1 MVRSYIQD
9 TDCSVYIHTKNIY
22 LLINKIFKIRQ
33 RLLRPIMIKRLKITD
48 ENSYKLKESSE
59 RIFFWQHI
67 TQLETI
73 WKWYILPDDCESINY
88 SHIFKRAT
96 GKEKLKTTFSYVNWK
111 GKLFLGNC
119 DHIYS
124 LFVFSIVA
132 CSCKTYLG
140 FIVILLTK

>member
-59 RIFFWQHI
+59 RIFF
-67 TQLETI
+67 L
-73 WKWYILPDDCESINY
+73 
-88 SHIFKRAT
+88 AT
-96 GKEKLKTTFSYVNWK
+96 YHAT
-111 GKLFLGNC
+111 
-119 DHIYS
+119 
-124 LFVFSIVA
+124 
-132 CSCKTYLG
+132 
-140 FIVILLTK
+140 

>member
-73 WKWYILPDDCESINY
+73 WKWYILQDDCENINY

-96 GKEKLKTTFSYVNWK
+96 GKEKLLSPTLIEINVNY
-111 GKLFLGNC
+111 F
-119 DHIYS
+119 
-124 LFVFSIVA
+124 
-132 CSCKTYLG
+132 
-140 FIVILLTK
+140 

>member
-33 RLLRPIMIKRLKITD
+33 HLLRPIMIKTIEYSKSANTYYVLLWLRGSKALMKTVT
-48 ENSYKLKESSE
+48 NWKKVLKEF
-59 RIFFWQHI
+59 FFWQHI

-73 WKWYILPDDCESINY
+73 WKWYILPNDCESINY

-96 GKEKLKTTFSYVNWK
+96 GKEKLKTTFSYVNW
-111 GKLFLGNC
+111 N
-119 DHIYS
+119 
-124 LFVFSIVA
+124 
-132 CSCKTYLG
+132 
-140 FIVILLTK
+140 